1 MYMANYHHERN
12 HQGLGNALLAG
23 EPQEK
28 PARFEKVLQAPA
40 RAIGV
45 KRINGGMIRPFVIRG
60 HKRSMGHPLSLSG
73 EGLGGEGKT
82 SCEPDAEVTKL
93 L

>member
-73 EGLGGEGKT
+73 EGLGGEGET